1 MGKDEAAKGMK
12 SQSEM
17 SGKDEKRAQEI
28 GARIR
33 QLRQKHNLTQQELS
47 ELVNVSASS
56 NSRLETGKQMV
67 SVFAMMDIAET
78 LHTLSGYLTDG
89 DATVSHAD
97 ASKLR
102 GLEKR
107 LERFEE
113 SKRTGLI
120 DMMENML
127 DNLFDNHI

>member
-1 MGKDEAAKGMK
+1 MGKDEADKGMK

-33 QLRQKHNLTQQELS
+33 QMRQKHNLTQQELS

-56 NSRLETGKQMV
+56 ISRLETGKQMV

-89 DATVSHAD
+89 DATVCHAD

>member
-1 MGKDEAAKGMK
+1 MSKDEAAKGMK

-56 NSRLETGKQMV
+56 ISRLETGKQMV

>member
-56 NSRLETGKQMV
+56 ISRLETGKQM
-67 SVFAMMDIAET
+67 
-78 LHTLSGYLTDG
+78 
-89 DATVSHAD
+89 VSHAD

>member
-1 MGKDEAAKGMK
+1 MSKDETAKGVK
-12 SQSEM
+12 NQCEM

-33 QLRQKHNLTQQELS
+33 YLRQKNNLTQQELS

-56 NSRLETGKQMV
+56 ISRLETGKQMV

-89 DATVSHAD
+89 DATAGHAD
-97 ASKLR
+97 TSKLS

-113 SKRTGLI
+113 SKRIGLI